1 MKKKKSV
8 STILETKNY
17 SNNILNN
24 NFNSFVEK
32 NDELDELFQKIQTS
46 HMLYNLASV
55 NWIKVINQ
63 VKTDVGF
70 QLTSQFV
77 EEISVEIKNIL
88 MKKLSNFFDSKK
100 ENNSLDLSKEDQSI
114 IKILVNQIKN
124 KTEET
129 SEVEENMFVA
139 AEQKVEKPV
148 LKKESTTTANR
159 MTISN
164 NPYRKPPV
172 TLAESQA
179 RAIMEAQAV
188 ASSAGNSGISN
199 MAVSPTRSSGDDG
212 ESLGG
217 FNNY

>member
-1 MKKKKSV
+1 MKKKKQPK
-8 STILETKNY
+8 TIIETNNY
-17 SNNILNN
+17 THNILSN

-32 NDELDELFQKIQTS
+32 NDDLDVLFQKIQKS

-77 EEISVEIKNIL
+77 EEISTDIKNIL
-88 MKKLSNFFDSKK
+88 MKKLSDFFESKEKDTSLNF
-100 ENNSLDLSKEDQSI
+100 SKEDQSI

-124 KTEET
+124 KQEEPSETFPVHVEET
-129 SEVEENMFVA
+129 PIQKEE
-139 AEQKVEKPV
+139 PIS
-148 LKKESTTTANR
+148 KKEVRTSKNR
-159 MTISN
+159 ITISN
-164 NPYRKPPV
+164 NPHRKPPM
-172 TLAESQA
+172 TLAESQS

-188 ASSAGNSGISN
+188 ASMAGNSGISN
-199 MAVSPTRSSGDDG
+199 MSVSPSRSADDDSGN
-212 ESLGG
+212 LGG